1 MFNLRLRFSVFLLVF
16 AFLGLAL
23 SSCQTDDDDDPAPA
37 INSQDLTVGSW
48 RLDAIQEA
56 GQTVSSGTAIKDRY
70 SLTFRPDG
78 TYTQKLLD
86 DNTTFD
92 GTWMLM
98 GGNTILHFTDHKGDD
113 HQYTLT
119 SLTATELR
127 YNRVNK
133 ENVVEE
139 NVFSAQP

>member
-1 MFNLRLRFSVFLLVF
+1 MFTLRVRFSVFLLVF
-16 AFLGLAL
+16 AFFGLAL
-23 SSCQTDDDDDPAPA
+23 SSCQTNDDDPTPA
-37 INSQDLTVGSW
+37 ISSQYLAVGSW

-56 GQTVSSGTAIKDRY
+56 GQTVSSGTGIKDRY

-78 TYTQKLLD
+78 TYTQTFLD
-86 DNTTFD
+86 DGEKFD
-92 GTWMLM
+92 GSWMLM
-98 GGNTILHFTDHKGDD
+98 GSNTILHFTDHKGDD

-127 YNRVNK
+127 YNWVNK
-133 ENVVEE
+133 DNVVEE